1 MTYTVSKSTTK
12 RIYRGQPGFDM
23 IDGVKLVPRAEVEI
37 LGQCPSHV
45 RDTVAWAIAK
55 GWVQPVANVRDDE
68 LVWDKLTNN
77 P

>member
-1 MTYTVSKSTTK
+1 MTYTISKPTIK
-12 RIYRGQPGFDM
+12 RIYRGQPGFNI
-23 IDGVKLVPRAEVEI
+23 IDGVKIVPRAEFEI
-37 LGQCPSHV
+37 LEQCPHHV